1 MKKKLWVSLLTIPL
15 AFASVGG
22 YIYFNQP
29 TVVSAQSDVESAAQ
43 KATQAKVEYIK
54 ETLEDG
60 SYTVRYRDRVNL
72 TEITEEYRDN
82 KLHTKLIVEDGG
94 KKVTSYGRDF
104 ESGKLVGNTW
114 KMPEN
119 IAAENEKL
127 LQMSLLENAKQ
138 ELQKQNWTVLEP
150 EGAQARSL
158 AESNEQQAVTED
170 NLHKEIVT
178 IDVKTGLPTKRVIYM
193 KDKNGEIVSS
203 STKTEE
209 YKYLD
214 AMPMKVQRMAAPE
227 ESVEIKEIPAPVI
240 EDKVIEGS

>member
-1 MKKKLWVSLLTIPL
+1 MKKKIWASLLTIPL

-22 YIYFNQP
+22 YIYLSQP

-60 SYTVRYRDRVNL
+60 SYIVRYRDRVNL

-82 KLHTKLIVEDGG
+82 KIYSKLIVEDGG
-94 KKVTSYGRDF
+94 KKITSYGRDF

-114 KMPEN
+114 TMPEN

-127 LQMSLLENAKQ
+127 LQISLLENAKQ

-150 EGAQARSL
+150 KGAQARSL
-158 AESNEQQAVTED
+158 AESNEQQAVSED
-170 NLHKEIVT
+170 DLHKEIVT
-178 IDVKTGLPTKRVIYM
+178 IDLETGLPTKREIFM
-193 KDKNGEIVSS
+193 KDKNGEIVTN

-214 AMPMKVQRMAAPE
+214 SMPMQIQKMTSE

>member
-15 AFASVGG
+15 TFASVGG
-22 YIYFNQP
+22 YVYLNQP

-43 KATQAKVEYIK
+43 KSTHSNVEYIK

-60 SYTVRYRDRVNL
+60 SYNVRYRDRVNL
-72 TEITEEYRDN
+72 IEITEEYREN
-82 KLHTKLIVEDGG
+82 KLYHKMIVEDGG

-114 KMPEN
+114 TMPKN
-119 IAAENEKL
+119 IAAENAKL
-127 LQMSLLENAKQ
+127 LQISLLENAKQ
-138 ELQKQNWTVLEP
+138 ELQKQKWTVLEP

-158 AESNEQQAVTED
+158 AENNEKQAVSED
-170 NLHKEIVT
+170 ELRKEIVT
-178 IDVKTGLPTKRVIYM
+178 INVETGLPTKRVIYM

-203 STKTEE
+203 TTKTEE

-214 AMPMKVQRMAAPE
+214 SLPMKVQKMTAE

-240 EDKVIEGS
+240 EDKVFEGS